1 MLVWAGV
8 LRGLLSIHQ
17 RWSLLFGMASGDRVI
32 PQDENADLNIPV
44 MTTNA

>member
-8 LRGLLSIHQ
+8 LRGLL
-17 RWSLLFGMASGDRVI
+17 GMASGDRVI